1 MELRSALESA
11 PPRHLV
17 YGLNPL
23 ISILRERDIDPQPL
37 LEVAHI
43 PLQALDDP
51 TYQLTPHQEITFT
64 EQVIKAIGEPDFGLT
79 VGGRYHLSSYG
90 MLGLA
95 IQTSA
100 DLLSAMQVL
109 YKNILM
115 TWTYMH
121 WITTVRGDTAY
132 VSLSKLRD
140 LGECHQYMIDRGLVA
155 SRIIFEE
162 ALGSP
167 LNISAVYMTQSEP
180 EYADRY
186 RELFDCEIHFG
197 ANENCYEFPAEVL
210 TRPLIHAE
218 PETSRIYASQCERIS
233 KQLASNQTFSD
244 IVRNYILASAH
255 QSTSLEQAADYLNM
269 TVRTLQRK
277 LGQENT
283 SYKELLEEVRRNL
296 AIEYLQ
302 TTTLTLDDIADKLGY
317 SDSSSFCHAYKRW
330 TGDNPGKLRRHAVN
344 G

>member
-1 MELRSALESA
+1 META

-23 ISILRERDIDPQPL
+23 ITLLREHNFDPIPL
-37 LEVAHI
+37 LDMADI
-43 PLQALDDP
+43 PRQALEDP
-51 TYQLTPHQEITFT
+51 TYQLTPHQEIRFT
-64 EQVIKAIGEPDFGLT
+64 EQTIKVIGQPDFGLT

-100 DLLSAMQVL
+100 DLLHAMQVL

-121 WITTVRGDTAY
+121 WITTVRGDTAS

-162 ALGSP
+162 ALGDK
-167 LNISAVYMTQSEP
+167 LNISAVYLTQSEP
-180 EYADRY
+180 AYAQRY
-186 RELFDCEIHFG
+186 RDIFACPVFFG

-210 TRPLIHAE
+210 TRPLVHAE
-218 PETSRIYASQCERIS
+218 PETSRIYAAQCERIC
-233 KQLASNQTFSD
+233 KQLANNQTFSD
-244 IVRNYILASAH
+244 IVRNYILSSAH
-255 QSTSLEQAADYLNM
+255 QASTLEHVADYLHT
-269 TVRTLQRK
+269 TVRTVQRK
-277 LGQENT
+277 LAQENT

-296 AIEYLQ
+296 AIEYLR
-302 TTTLTLDDIADKLGY
+302 TTTLTLDDIADRLGY

-330 TGDNPGKLRRHAVN
+330 TGENPGQSRKDVSPGAD
-344 G
+344 